1 MSRNPEL
8 EALLQAKFD
17 LDTCA
22 DDQMAL
28 YRQRFDELVKQV
40 LAKSSRPGVSRER
53 LEESLLEPYREFRRA
68 KIHEERARL
77 SRLR

>member
-22 DDQMAL
+22 DDQ
-28 YRQRFDELVKQV
+28 
-40 LAKSSRPGVSRER
+40 LAK
-53 LEESLLEPYREFRRA
+53 YRNQFEKLFSEA
-68 KIHEERARL
+68 LTKARL